1 MLSLTY
7 FPCLIFHFVLSL
19 HMHLNVKLTSSLRL
33 CFFLQHMGDFNY
45 PRLADFGAAISGA
58 NKLLCQEVL
67 EELDVR
73 VLLEA
78 PLFLMFFF
86 IFRVALHA
94 CISLSHGHA
103 MLLMFGMHN
112 WDVCAQ
118 Q

>member
-78 PLFLMFFF
+78 PFFLMFI
-86 IFRVALHA
+86 IFCVALHA
-94 CISLSHGHA
+94 CISLSHCHA
-103 MLLMFGMHN
+103 MLLMFGMHK